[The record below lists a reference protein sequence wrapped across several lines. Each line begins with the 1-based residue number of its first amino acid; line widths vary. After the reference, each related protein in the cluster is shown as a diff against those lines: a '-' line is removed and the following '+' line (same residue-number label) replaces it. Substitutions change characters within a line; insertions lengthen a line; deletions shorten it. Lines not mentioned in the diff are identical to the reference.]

1 MAKRGGGGGGG
12 AIVAVKK
19 EQRPFL
25 EHVEAYLAR
34 RDGVDKALKILRY
47 TTKLLLA
54 SPLAPRAPSEL
65 SRKLKDFE
73 ASVGTS
79 RKAFRL
85 GKFIQNV
92 NALKKTEIVSRQGFL
107 GLVANGGEGFYF
119 FVEQFIW
126 LMKAGL
132 IDKRHSRRL
141 TKLSAWAEF
150 IGYFGSV
157 ALKSLDMAALL
168 EKETRLI
175 QGIQKKSED
184 GIGGPVTDIKELQE
198 VQEKRTMKM
207 LSIIQDFADSLLA
220 LTDIRDSN
228 GVLDNKFLLA
238 FAGLLSALISAQK
251 NWKSC

>member
-1 MAKRGGGGGGG
+1 MAKRGGGG

-47 TTKLLLA
+47 TTKVLLA

-126 LMKAGL
+126 LVRSG
-132 IDKRHSRRL
+132 
-141 TKLSAWAEF
+141 TF
-150 IGYFGSV
+150 
-157 ALKSLDMAALL
+157 
-168 EKETRLI
+168 
-175 QGIQKKSED
+175 
-184 GIGGPVTDIKELQE
+184 
-198 VQEKRTMKM
+198 
-207 LSIIQDFADSLLA
+207 
-220 LTDIRDSN
+220 
-228 GVLDNKFLLA
+228 FLPFFL
-238 FAGLLSALISAQK
+238 
-251 NWKSC
+251 

>member
-1 MAKRGGGGGGG
+1 
-12 AIVAVKK
+12 
-19 EQRPFL
+19 
-25 EHVEAYLAR
+25 
-34 RDGVDKALKILRY
+34 
-47 TTKLLLA
+47 
-54 SPLAPRAPSEL
+54 
-65 SRKLKDFE
+65 
-73 ASVGTS
+73 
-79 RKAFRL
+79 
-85 GKFIQNV
+85 
-92 NALKKTEIVSRQGFL
+92 
-107 GLVANGGEGFYF
+107 
-119 FVEQFIW
+119 
-126 LMKAGL
+126 MKAGL

-228 GVLDNKFLLA
+228 GILDNKFLLA

>member
-1 MAKRGGGGGGG
+1 LLLEVSLDKSLFQDPPLLQRKSQAWFRFFLLPLAVELEGGGSDRRWGGG

-47 TTKLLLA
+47 TTKVLLA

-126 LMKAGL
+126 LVRSG
-132 IDKRHSRRL
+132 
-141 TKLSAWAEF
+141 TF
-150 IGYFGSV
+150 
-157 ALKSLDMAALL
+157 
-168 EKETRLI
+168 
-175 QGIQKKSED
+175 
-184 GIGGPVTDIKELQE
+184 
-198 VQEKRTMKM
+198 
-207 LSIIQDFADSLLA
+207 
-220 LTDIRDSN
+220 
-228 GVLDNKFLLA
+228 FLPFFL
-238 FAGLLSALISAQK
+238 
-251 NWKSC
+251 

>member
-1 MAKRGGGGGGG
+1 M
-12 AIVAVKK
+12 AVKK

-47 TTKLLLA
+47 TTKLLLE

-126 LMKAGL
+126 LV
-132 IDKRHSRRL
+132 RS
-141 TKLSAWAEF
+141 
-150 IGYFGSV
+150 
-157 ALKSLDMAALL
+157 
-168 EKETRLI
+168 
-175 QGIQKKSED
+175 
-184 GIGGPVTDIKELQE
+184 
-198 VQEKRTMKM
+198 
-207 LSIIQDFADSLLA
+207 
-220 LTDIRDSN
+220 
-228 GVLDNKFLLA
+228 
-238 FAGLLSALISAQK
+238 
-251 NWKSC
+251 